1 MIDHNLYASPVQAS
15 QALITHILEAMDKEP
30 ERPFTIALSGGTTPA
45 TLFEVWERE
54 YAAYTPWPVFISI
67 GWTSVACHLAMIRA
81 TLAWPI
87 VCCLAR

>member
-45 TLFEVWERE
+45 K
-54 YAAYTPWPVFISI
+54 I
-67 GWTSVACHLAMIRA
+67 GRA
-81 TLAWPI
+81 H
-87 VCCLAR
+87 V

>member
-15 QALITHILEAMDKEP
+15 QALITHILEAMDKSLNGLLPLLFP
-30 ERPFTIALSGGTTPA
+30 EELLLPHFLRFGSVNMPHIPLG
-45 TLFEVWERE
+45 
-54 YAAYTPWPVFISI
+54 PVFISI